1 MERECCCG
9 EKESSEHV
17 FECEKARE
25 IMEKEGEKEWM
36 VSERSE
42 DLMRANENM
51 KAYLE
56 KREEYETRAE
66 LLKSLAH
73 QN

>member
-1 MERECCCG
+1 
-9 EKESSEHV
+9 
-17 FECEKARE
+17 
-25 IMEKEGEKEWM
+25 MEKKGEKEWI

-42 DLMRANENM
+42 DLMRATEYM
-51 KAYLE
+51 KVYTE
-56 KREEYETRAE
+56 KREKYETRAE